1 MDLTSQSAVVYDGN
15 GGAAVK
21 RKEKEREP
29 AYVSMVD
36 PFLVEALQNPRHRL
50 TILRMELDIQK
61 FLKNSDIQQFEFP
74 HLPTSYLRLA
84 AHRVAQH
91 YGVQTL
97 VQDNAVDGQGSRI
110 LVIKKPE
117 SKFPTVCL
125 SDVPAKESEND
136 KLDQIK
142 IVIRLRPKASSS
154 EANELGLKRTSVRSV
169 EERKEEYD
177 RARARIFSSPSS
189 SESED
194 ASAQAA
200 FDGRNLNVDDNEVLR
215 NFGMDGDKS
224 PSKEVGT
231 SSRVAIFRDREKDR
245 TDPDYDR
252 SYDRY
257 VKSIPHAQNLNRAHL
272 NMQKVQPPFVHYD
285 SFFPQLGQMPA
296 PPASFSYSS
305 PVMSPYC
312 AMGLNQTSRDG
323 LFMQWQTPS
332 IMHAHSYD
340 QLRHAVFQLANME
353 DANPQPDLSCGRR
366 TMMPMNSWYSFYDI
380 IVCTS
385 NMSRINEEYSGCA
398 TMLDSARSF
407 VDGVGGNR
415 PPVKSRAGGGV
426 VMYAVPTYLY
436 IQPGHMKS

>member
-15 GGAAVK
+15 GGTAVE
-21 RKEKEREP
+21 RKEKERES

-50 TILRMELDIQK
+50 TILRMELDVQK

-74 HLPTSYLRLA
+74 HFPTSYLRLA

-125 SDVPAKESEND
+125 SEVPAKETEND
-136 KLDQIK
+136 KRDQIK
-142 IVIRLRPKASSS
+142 IVIRSRPKSSSS

-200 FDGRNLNVDDNEVLR
+200 FDGRNLNVDDNEVSR

-224 PSKEVGT
+224 PCSKEVGT
-231 SSRVAIFRDREKDR
+231 SSKVAIFRDREKDR

-257 VKSIPHAQNLNRAHL
+257 VKSIPHAQNLNLAHF

-285 SFFPQLGQMPA
+285 STFPQLGQMPA
-296 PPASFSYSS
+296 PPASFSYRS

-323 LFMQWQTPS
+323 LYMQWQTPS

-340 QLRHAVFQLANME
+340 QLRHAVFQLANVE
-353 DANPQPDLSCGRR
+353 DANPEPDLSCGAK
-366 TMMPMNSWYSFYDI
+366 YDDANEVLVFILWHHCMYIYQVSHQRGVPGVCDYVGLRPI
-380 IVCTS
+380 IC
-385 NMSRINEEYSGCA
+385 RW
-398 TMLDSARSF
+398 
-407 VDGVGGNR
+407 VGGNH
-415 PPVKSRAGGGV
+415 PPVKS
-426 VMYAVPTYLY
+426 
-436 IQPGHMKS
+436 

>member
-15 GGAAVK
+15 GGTAVE
-21 RKEKEREP
+21 RKEKERES

-50 TILRMELDIQK
+50 TILRMELDVQK

-74 HLPTSYLRLA
+74 HFPTSYLRLA

-117 SKFPTVCL
+117 T
-125 SDVPAKESEND
+125 
-136 KLDQIK
+136 
-142 IVIRLRPKASSS
+142 
-154 EANELGLKRTSVRSV
+154 NELGLKRTSVRSV

-200 FDGRNLNVDDNEVLR
+200 FDGRNLNVDDNEVSR

-224 PSKEVGT
+224 PCSKEVGT
-231 SSRVAIFRDREKDR
+231 SSKVAIFRDREKDR

-257 VKSIPHAQNLNRAHL
+257 VKSIPHAQNLNLAHF

-285 SFFPQLGQMPA
+285 STFPQLGQMPA
-296 PPASFSYSS
+296 PSASFSYRS

-323 LFMQWQTPS
+323 LYMQWQTPS

-353 DANPQPDLSCGRR
+353 DANPEPDLSCGAK
-366 TMMPMNSWYSFYDI
+366 YDDA
-380 IVCTS
+380 
-385 NMSRINEEYSGCA
+385 NEVLAFILWHHC
-398 TMLDSARSF
+398 
-407 VDGVGGNR
+407 
-415 PPVKSRAGGGV
+415 
-426 VMYAVPTYLY
+426 MYIYQVSH
-436 IQPGHMKS
+436 QQ